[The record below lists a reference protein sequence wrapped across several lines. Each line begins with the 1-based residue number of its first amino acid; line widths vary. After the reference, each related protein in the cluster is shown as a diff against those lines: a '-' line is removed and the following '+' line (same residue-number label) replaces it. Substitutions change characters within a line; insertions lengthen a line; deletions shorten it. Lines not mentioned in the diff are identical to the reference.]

1 MSNKAIFL
9 HALIP
14 FVILFGLCACIA
26 IATFIRTIP
35 CTLVLL
41 RNGQRVTDLN
51 GIFGIDNAVAAC
63 KASGLEGWP
72 LVGYAQGLVS
82 AKMAYSYCNS
92 WDSPTRAFKRGLG
105 YCWQQTGALYR
116 ILEKLGVDSHM
127 VYATRTYFPDRDL
140 YSGHVW
146 LKVVLDGEMKDVCPG
161 NKNNTPGKVV
171 FQVLS
176 AEKEWNMAIAF
187 FSYFGSAWLNA
198 VRYGKS

>member
-1 MSNKAIFL
+1 MY
-9 HALIP
+9 ALVS

-26 IATFIRTIP
+26 LATYIRTIP

-41 RNGQRVTDLN
+41 RNGQKVTEYH
-51 GIFGIDNAVAAC
+51 GIIEIADAVAAC
-63 KASGLEGWP
+63 KVSGLEGWP
-72 LVGYAQGLVS
+72 LVEYAQGLVS

-92 WDSPTRAFKRGLG
+92 WDSPKRAFKRGLG

-116 ILEKLGVDSHM
+116 ILRKLGVDSHM
-127 VYATRTYFPDRDL
+127 VYATRTFFPDRKL

-146 LKVVLDGEMKDVCPG
+146 LKVVVNGEMKDVRPG
-161 NKNNTPGKVV
+161 NMNNTPGKVA

-176 AEKEWNMAIAF
+176 AEKEWNVAIAF

-198 VRYGKS
+198 MRYGKS